1 MGMRSDGTGADRA
14 KGGRPLKDAS
24 KGKRAK
30 YAFRMSDFTRD
41 QLEGKA
47 SESGR
52 SLSEEVEY
60 RIEQSLQKDGRLN
73 TVLTMLG
80 GAEMIMFATL
90 MNGDLRIAIGEA
102 DAKAPSKLQWFESP
116 EKVEIVRAHMAEVV
130 GRTVDTFARMA
141 QTGVAARTGQNISKL
156 AE

>member
-1 MGMRSDGTGADRA
+1 MSDSDAADRA

-41 QLEGKA
+41 QIEGTPT
-47 SESGR
+47 ENGR

-73 TVLTMLG
+73 SVLTMLG
-80 GAEMIMFATL
+80 GSEMVMFATL
-90 MNGDLRIAIGEA
+90 MSGDLRIAIGEA
-102 DAKAPSKLQWFESP
+102 DAKVPSKAPMVREP
-116 EKVEIVRAHMAEVV
+116 EKLEVVRQHMRDVV
-130 GRTVDTFARMA
+130 GRATDTFAQMV
-141 QTGVAARTGQNISKL
+141 QSGVAKRTGQHFAKL

>member
-1 MGMRSDGTGADRA
+1 MTGDVGAGARA

-41 QLEGKA
+41 QLEGHA
-47 SESGR
+47 QESGR

-73 TVLTMLG
+73 SVLTMLG
-80 GAEMIMFATL
+80 GAEMIMFAAL
-90 MNGDLRIAIGEA
+90 ANGDLRIAIAEA
-102 DAKAPSKLQWFESP
+102 DAKVSSKLQWYESP
-116 EKVEIVRAHMAEVV
+116 EKLEIVRRHMTDSA
-130 GRTVDTFARMA
+130 GRTIETFAKMA
-141 QTGVAARTGQNISKL
+141 QTGVTTRTGQHFSRL

>member
-1 MGMRSDGTGADRA
+1 MSENDAAGRA

-41 QLEGKA
+41 QITGHANEN
-47 SESGR
+47 GR

-73 TVLTMLG
+73 SVLTMLG
-80 GAEMIMFATL
+80 GSEMVMFATL
-90 MNGDLRIAIGEA
+90 MSGDLRIAIGEA
-102 DAKAPSKLQWFESP
+102 DAKVTSKLQWFESP
-116 EKVEIVRAHMAEVV
+116 EKLEVVRQHMRDVV
-130 GRTVDTFARMA
+130 GRATDTFAQMV
-141 QTGVAARTGQNISKL
+141 QSGVAKRTGQHFAKL